1 MNKGEQS
8 RPNIVTDEVIAHF
21 NAFADN
27 IRGKEMSC
35 KEMKSQIETKLGWK
49 CQSYV
54 LSALSSGVNPPIIKI
69 KRGICVINPKPIYK
83 ERLQTAL
90 DKAKK
95 ACACYNKNSRSNL
108 SKEEQI
114 QSAINLLKQNGYR
127 VYKSIVKYEEV

>member
-1 MNKGEQS
+1 
-8 RPNIVTDEVIAHF
+8 
-21 NAFADN
+21 
-27 IRGKEMSC
+27 
-35 KEMKSQIETKLGWK
+35 MKSQIETKLGWK

-54 LSALSSGVNPPIIKI
+54 LSALSSGVNPPIIKM
-69 KRGICVINPKPIYK
+69 KRGIYVINPKPIYK

-90 DKAKK
+90 NEAKMT
-95 ACACYNKNSRSNL
+95 CSHYNKSSRST